1 MKKSLMIMA
10 ALCAATSVS
19 AQNDTIIDKVVYHPE
34 VVVTGTRIATDPRY
48 LPLTVTQIDNER
60 LAEGYGISLIPALA
74 EETPGLFT
82 TTRGI
87 IGYGVS
93 TNSAGGIKVR
103 GVGDGARILV
113 LIDGQPQFAGLMG
126 HPIPDAYQSF
136 TAEKVEILRGP
147 SSLLY
152 GSNAMGGVIN
162 IVTRDADKKDGVHT
176 EFMLSGGSY
185 GTAEGQG
192 MARVRKGKFSTVF
205 GASYQRTDGHRYNS
219 AFEQITDFI
228 KVGYDINKN
237 WTLNGDINLTYF
249 EFNNPGPED
258 APLFDTKADIS
269 RGLASISA
277 TNHYGKN
284 TSGCIRLFYDWG
296 HHEINDGHLWGK
308 PEKDYLYMHDDYI
321 SGITAYQNFSPFD
334 GSRITVGFD
343 LQHYGG
349 EAWNDKFDGTQQMLV
364 EDNNQTEIAGYI
376 DYNQQI
382 TSWMSADMGVRIDN
396 HSQTGTEIIPQV
408 GLSFYTQAN
417 DNIKLLVSKGFR
429 NPIIREMYMFPPQ
442 NPDLA
447 PERMI
452 NYEASYAKSFRRLKL
467 GANIF
472 YIKGDNL
479 ITTVPRTEG
488 TGMINMN
495 TGEFENYGLELS
507 ASYTIGAWRFDA
519 NSSYLHMDTPV
530 TGAPENKTYFAVQYS
545 KGKFTAK
552 VSEQCVSDLYITTG
566 NNAETEEYNLL
577 NANVS
582 YKVLPWLKL
591 FVKGENLLGEKYQT
605 YQGFYNPKAT
615 FMGGIC
621 VNL

>member
-1 MKKSLMIMA
+1 MKKSLFILTALLTSAGAMA
-10 ALCAATSVS
+10 
-19 AQNDTIIDKVVYHPE
+19 QGDTIIDKIVYHPE
-34 VVVTGTRIATDPRY
+34 VVVTGTRNATDPRY
-48 LPLTVTQIDNER
+48 LPLTITQIDNQR
-60 LAEGYGISLIPALA
+60 LAEGYGISMIPTIA

-82 TTRGI
+82 TSRGV

-136 TAEKVEILRGP
+136 TADKIEVLRGP

-162 IVTRDADKKDGVHT
+162 IVTRNANKTDGVNT

-192 MARVRKGKFSTVF
+192 LARVRKGKFSTVF
-205 GASYQRTDGHRYNS
+205 GASYQRTDGHRFNS
-219 AFEQITDFI
+219 AFEQITDFV

-249 EFNNPGPED
+249 EFNNPGPES

-269 RGLASISA
+269 RGLASISI
-277 TNHYGKN
+277 TNNYGKN

-308 PEKDYLYMHDDYI
+308 PEKDYLYMHDDFI
-321 SGITAYQNFSPFD
+321 SGVTAYQTFSPFD
-334 GSRITVGFD
+334 GARITAGAD
-343 LQHYGG
+343 LQYFGG
-349 EAWNDKFDGTQQMLV
+349 KAWNDKFDGTQQMLV
-364 EDNNQTEIAGYI
+364 EDNNKTEIAGYI

-429 NPIIREMYMFPPQ
+429 NPIIREMYMFVPK
-442 NPDLA
+442 NPELE
-447 PERMI
+447 PESMI
-452 NYEASYAKSFRRLKL
+452 NYEVSYAKSFRRLKI

-472 YIKGDNL
+472 HIIGKNL
-479 ITTVPRTEG
+479 INAVPRTEG

-495 TGEFENYGLELS
+495 TGEFKYSGYELS
-507 ASYTIGAWRFDA
+507 AAYTLNHWRFDA
-519 NSSYLHMDTPV
+519 NYSYLYMDNPV
-530 TGAPENKTYFAVQYS
+530 TGAPENKLYFAAQYS

-552 VSEQCVSDLYITTG
+552 ISEQWISGLYITTG
-566 NNAETEEYNLL
+566 NEAETEEYTLI

-591 FVKGENLLGEKYQT
+591 FVKGENLLNQEYQT
-605 YQGFYNPKAT
+605 YQGFYMPKAT

>member
-34 VVVTGTRIATDPRY
+34 VVVTGTRTATDVRY
-48 LPLTVTQIDNER
+48 LPLTITQISNEK
-60 LAEGYGISLIPALA
+60 LAEGYNISMLPSIV
-74 EETPGLFT
+74 EETPGLFA
-82 TTRGI
+82 TTRGM

-103 GVGDGARILV
+103 GVGDGAQMLV

-136 TAEKVEILRGP
+136 MADKVEILRGP

-152 GSNAMGGVIN
+152 GSNAMAGVIN
-162 IVTRDADKKDGVHT
+162 IVTRNADKTDGVHT
-176 EFMLSGGSY
+176 DFMLSGGSY
-185 GTAEGQG
+185 GTFEGNG
-192 MARVRKGKFSTVF
+192 MARVRKGKFSAVV
-205 GASYQRTDGHRYNS
+205 GASYQRTDGHRFNS
-219 AFEQITDFI
+219 AFEQISDFI

-258 APLFDTKADIS
+258 APLFDTKADII

-277 TNHYGKN
+277 TNNYKN

-296 HHEINDGHLWGK
+296 HHEINDGHLWGQ
-308 PEKDYLYMHDDYI
+308 PEKDNLYMHDDFI
-321 SGITAYQNFSPFD
+321 AGVTAYQNFSPFS
-334 GSRITVGFD
+334 GSRFTVGADF
-343 LQHYGG
+343 QQFGG
-349 EAWNDKFDGTQQMLV
+349 EAWNDFFSGDKKYLV
-364 EDNNQTEIAGYI
+364 EDHNQTDIAGYI

-382 TSWMSADMGVRIDN
+382 TSWFSADLGVRIDN
-396 HSQTGTEIIPQV
+396 HSQAGTEIIPQAGV
-408 GLSFYTQAN
+408 SFYTPAD

-442 NPDLA
+442 NENLE

-452 NYEASYAKSFRRLKL
+452 NYELSYTKKIRKFNF
-467 GANIF
+467 GANIY

-479 ITTVPRTEG
+479 ITTVPRTDG
-488 TGMINMN
+488 AGKINMN
-495 TGEFENYGLELS
+495 TGEFENKGFELS
-507 ASYTIGAWRFDA
+507 AAYTYGAWRFNLNYSFLD
-519 NSSYLHMDTPV
+519 MDTPV
-530 TGAPENKTYFAVQYS
+530 TGAPENKIYFAVQYTN
-545 KGKFTAK
+545 GKFSAK
-552 VSEQCVSDLYITTG
+552 ISEQSINGLYISTG
-566 NNAETEEYNLL
+566 NNAETEDYNLI

-582 YKVLPWLKL
+582 YKLLPWLKL
-591 FVKGENLLGEKYQT
+591 FVKGENLLNKEYQT
-605 YQGFYNPKAT
+605 YAGFTMPKAT

-621 VNL
+621 INL